1 MLRSAKFAGFHV
13 MESLAAATLNWCRF
27 NLTNKHAYLEDVAQL
42 GLPNAAYNRVATNQ
56 PRTIGVD
63 ITYRH

>member
-1 MLRSAKFAGFHV
+1 VPRHETCGF
-13 MESLAAATLNWCRF
+13 
-27 NLTNKHAYLEDVAQL
+27 VAEL

-63 ITYRH
+63 LDYRF

>member
-1 MLRSAKFAGFHV
+1 LFA
-13 MESLAAATLNWCRF
+13 N

-56 PRTIGVD
+56 PRTIGID
-63 ITYRH
+63 LTYRH